1 MLLAQQED
9 YWKQR
14 AKQFWPKG
22 GDTNTKFFHNY
33 ALSRKRKNFVNA
45 LKNEAGDW
53 VSWDNDL
60 LQMMVEYFSEIFTS
74 KGNID
79 GSHNK

>member
-1 MLLAQQED
+1 MD

-14 AKQFWPKG
+14 AKKFWPKG
-22 GDTNTKFFHNY
+22 SDTNTKFFHNY
-33 ALSRKRKNFVNA
+33 ASSKKRKNSANA

-53 VSWDNDL
+53 VSWDMGL

-74 KGNID
+74 KGSIN
-79 GSHNK
+79 GSNNK